1 MQPGCFACF
10 ESLCMGLKKS
20 KPAGFERYDNVNTI
34 DEVSVTATSTVVAE
48 YSSTHE
54 DSVTCLDSFGPG
66 TCLTGSKDKSV
77 ILFDWRQGQ
86 QLQRWTGHTRDV
98 TKVKHS
104 GNTFYSSSRDKTIKA
119 WQMGRSDPLLTY
131 EGHRLVVMAIDL
143 NEDGNLMFSGSRDNC
158 VRLWDV
164 TRTTSISEK
173 EVSRNLELY
182 IEREAAVTFHNSY
195 YCIEKPFAVLVYYV
209 SLIKCCTKVWDTRQM
224 QPVIS
229 FPAQQY
235 FQTYCDCSSDGQFI
249 LTCSNGFNGKGC
261 EATLWDVRAQ
271 ALVCRYYGHY
281 QTTSACIFL
290 PPLRQVSLNELIA
303 TVSHDSTVRIWEK
316 ESRECVATVDFSG
329 GGPLTDICAWDDGR
343 SVIVHSTY
351 YFFKLVTYSKQMCA
365 YITLA

>member
-1 MQPGCFACF
+1 
-10 ESLCMGLKKS
+10 MGLKKS

-164 TRTTSISEK
+164 TRTTSINEK
-173 EVSRNLELY
+173 EVSRNL
-182 IEREAAVTFHNSY
+182 
-195 YCIEKPFAVLVYYV
+195 V
-209 SLIKCCTKVWDTRQM
+209 SCVKWIPTTQFQVAQTGEDKILRVWDTRQM

-281 QTTSACIFL
+281 QTISACIFL
-290 PPLRQVSLNELIA
+290 PPLKQMPLNGLIA

-329 GGPLTDICAWDDGR
+329 CGPLTDICAWDDG
-343 SVIVHSTY
+343 SVCVSTTSMGVQHCILDSY
-351 YFFKLVTYSKQMCA
+351 NGKPQMTKMSKF
-365 YITLA
+365 

>member
-1 MQPGCFACF
+1 
-10 ESLCMGLKKS
+10 MGLKKS

-34 DEVSVTATSTVVAE
+34 DEVSVSATTTVVAE

-173 EVSRNLELY
+173 EVSRNL
-182 IEREAAVTFHNSY
+182 
-195 YCIEKPFAVLVYYV
+195 V
-209 SLIKCCTKVWDTRQM
+209 SCVKWIPTTQFQVAQTGEDKILRVWDTRQM

-290 PPLRQVSLNELIA
+290 PPLKQVSLSGLIA

-329 GGPLTDICAWDDGR
+329 CGPLTDICAWDDG
-343 SVIVHSTY
+343 SACVSTTSMGVY
-351 YFFKLVTYSKQMCA
+351 HCELDSYNGKPRMTKMSKF
-365 YITLA
+365 

>member
-1 MQPGCFACF
+1 
-10 ESLCMGLKKS
+10 MGLKKS

-119 WQMGRSDPLLTY
+119 WQMGRSDPLLSY

-173 EVSRNLELY
+173 EVSRNL
-182 IEREAAVTFHNSY
+182 
-195 YCIEKPFAVLVYYV
+195 V
-209 SLIKCCTKVWDTRQM
+209 SCVKWIPTTQFQVAQTGEDKILRVWDTRQM

-261 EATLWDVRAQ
+261 EAALWDVRAQ

-290 PPLRQVSLNELIA
+290 PPLKQVSLNGLIA

-329 GGPLTDICAWDDGR
+329 CGPLTDICAWDDG
-343 SVIVHSTY
+343 SVCVSTTSMGVHHCILESYNGKPQMT
-351 YFFKLVTYSKQMCA
+351 KMSKF
-365 YITLA
+365 

>member
-20 KPAGFERYDNVNTI
+20 KPAGFDRYDNVNTI
-34 DEVSVTATSTVVAE
+34 DEVSVTATTTVVAE

-173 EVSRNLELY
+173 EISRNL
-182 IEREAAVTFHNSY
+182 
-195 YCIEKPFAVLVYYV
+195 V
-209 SLIKCCTKVWDTRQM
+209 SCVKWIPTTQFQVAQTGEDKILRVWDTRQM

-235 FQTYCDCSSDGQFI
+235 FQPYCDCSSDGQFI

-271 ALVCRYYGHY
+271 ALVCRYFGHY

-290 PPLRQVSLNELIA
+290 PPLRQVSLNSLM
-303 TVSHDSTVRIWEK
+303 R
-316 ESRECVATVDFSG
+316 RY
-329 GGPLTDICAWDDGR
+329 R
-343 SVIVHSTY
+343 
-351 YFFKLVTYSKQMCA
+351 
-365 YITLA
+365 

>member
-173 EVSRNLELY
+173 EVSRNL
-182 IEREAAVTFHNSY
+182 
-195 YCIEKPFAVLVYYV
+195 V
-209 SLIKCCTKVWDTRQM
+209 SCVKWIPTTQFQVAQTGEDKILRVWDTRQM

-281 QTTSACIFL
+281 QTTLACIFL

-329 GGPLTDICAWDDGR
+329 GGPLTDICAWDDG
-343 SVIVHSTY
+343 STCVSTTSMGVY
-351 YFFKLVTYSKQMCA
+351 HCVLESYNGKPRMTKMSKF
-365 YITLA
+365 